1 MNKCCCICQKNM
13 NDEKKPW
20 MILNHEYNHQTITY
34 CCSYICSK
42 RIEHVVGKYYS
53 HKVINKEDFNML
65 FPILNDKKEN
75 NSFNTNMDYET
86 IQDEIDEE
94 ERIFKM
100 EEEFYDSCGG
110 YSSEEFYE

>member
-13 NDEKKPW
+13 DDIQKPW
-20 MILNHEYNHQTITY
+20 MILNHKYNNQDLTY

-42 RIEHVVGKYYS
+42 RITDVVGKFYS

-65 FPILNDKKEN
+65 FPIIKPINESN
-75 NSFNTNMDYET
+75 HINITNIDYET

-94 ERIFKM
+94 ERIRNL
-100 EEEFYDSCGG
+100 EEEYYSSDD